1 MDSTISR
8 AERPAM
14 IAGEQIRQ
22 VKHMSGFKDVVG
34 HKNIIKYIQNAVT
47 ADAVS
52 HAYILNGER
61 GSGKKLLANLFAMSI
76 QCQDREED
84 GEACGKCQSCRRVM
98 SGNQPDIIKVTHEKP
113 NTISVDDIRVQ
124 VNDDI
129 VIRPY
134 SSRYKIYI
142 IADAD
147 MMTVQA
153 QNALLKTIEEPPSYA
168 VIMLLTENAE
178 VLLPT
183 IRSRCVMMKLRNIK
197 DQLVKK
203 YLMEHLEVPDYKA
216 DVCVAFAQGN
226 MGKAIM
232 LAQSDHFNEIKEEAV
247 HLLRNISEMTAAE
260 LTEAVRRCMSYKLEI
275 NDYLDVIAI
284 WYRDVLIYK
293 ATKNV
298 DRVVFS
304 DQMKY
309 IKERASKSS
318 YEGIENILDALEKA
332 KARIKANVNFELTME
347 LLLLTIKEN

>member
-1 MDSTISR
+1 
-8 AERPAM
+8 
-14 IAGEQIRQ
+14 
-22 VKHMSGFKDVVG
+22 MSSFKDVVG
-34 HKNIIKYIQNAVT
+34 HKNIIKYIQNAVA

-61 GSGKKLLANLFAMSI
+61 GSGKKLLANLFAMSL
-76 QCQDREED
+76 QCENRDED
-84 GEACGKCQSCRRVM
+84 GDACGKCQSCRQAM
-98 SGNQPDIIKVTHEKP
+98 NGNQPDIIRVTHEKP

-153 QNALLKTIEEPPSYA
+153 QNALLKTIEEPPAYA

-197 DQLVKK
+197 DQLVRK
-203 YLMEHLEVPDYKA
+203 YLMEQLGVPDYKA

-232 LAQSDHFNEIKEEAV
+232 LAHSEHFNEIKEEAV
-247 HLLRNISEMTAAE
+247 HLLRNIDEMSAAD
-260 LTEAVRRCMSYKLEI
+260 LMEAVKRCMTYKLEI
-275 NDYLDVIAI
+275 NDYLDIIAI

-293 ATKNV
+293 ATKSV

-309 IKERASKSS
+309 IRERARKSS

-332 KARIKANVNFELTME
+332 KARMKANVSFELTME